1 MVARFATLRA
11 LAAVGVSAWLMALS
25 CSDDGKPEVS
35 KPKDDAGD
43 AGGAGGQGGAPDASG
58 GSGAADAAVDAD
70 ASDAPVSPLRLG
82 IIPVPPSSTDAGPSP
97 ADQKLAELDVIALG
111 SRGVSQVLPWKQ
123 LFESPSTPAPAAWAK
138 LEAVSKLYQGSG
150 RDLLVCLA
158 LVDRTLDARPP
169 GSAPSFGD
177 ATTVAALEALIDK
190 VFATYGKE
198 LYALSFG
205 NELDRYFSSHGTK
218 EAAELAALVEHG
230 IDYAQKH
237 PKKPAALQIGA
248 TFSAQSLTGTLAPSI
263 ASILQ
268 KSDVVVTTYYPLDAS
283 FAARP
288 PSGVAQD
295 LDALPSQL
303 GGDAAPPRPILLQE
317 VGYPSA
323 AANKSSP
330 DQQKAFYQALAQAL
344 TGRRA
349 RFPFVSINGLN
360 DLHPAACASE
370 AAAFGAP
377 ASAAAVAARCSL
389 GLRGA
394 GETDK
399 PAMASVLEALAA
411 FSAP

>member
-1 MVARFATLRA
+1 MPR
-11 LAAVGVSAWLMALS
+11 
-25 CSDDGKPEVS
+25 
-35 KPKDDAGD
+35 
-43 AGGAGGQGGAPDASG
+43 
-58 GSGAADAAVDAD
+58 
-70 ASDAPVSPLRLG
+70 
-82 IIPVPPSSTDAGPSP
+82 
-97 ADQKLAELDVIALG
+97 
-111 SRGVSQVLPWKQ
+111 
-123 LFESPSTPAPAAWAK
+123 STP
-138 LEAVSKLYQGSG
+138 
-150 RDLLVCLA
+150 
-158 LVDRTLDARPP
+158 
-169 GSAPSFGD
+169 
-177 ATTVAALEALIDK
+177 
-190 VFATYGKE
+190 
-198 LYALSFG
+198 
-205 NELDRYFSSHGTK
+205 
-218 EAAELAALVEHG
+218 
-230 IDYAQKH
+230 
-237 PKKPAALQIGA
+237 KPAALQIGA

-303 GGDAAPPRPILLQE
+303 GGDAAPALPILLQE
-317 VGYPSA
+317 LGYPSA

-330 DQQKAFYQALAQAL
+330 DQQKALYQALAQAL

-360 DLHPAACASE
+360 DSHPAACASE

-389 GLRGA
+389 GPRGA

-411 FSAP
+411 FSSP